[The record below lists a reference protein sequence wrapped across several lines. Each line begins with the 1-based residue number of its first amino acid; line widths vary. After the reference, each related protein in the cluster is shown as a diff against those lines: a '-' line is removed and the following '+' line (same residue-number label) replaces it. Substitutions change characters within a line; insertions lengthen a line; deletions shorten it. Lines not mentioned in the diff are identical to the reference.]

1 MADKVRLA
9 DLIWLKPEGKSEF
22 DIPVAVKVLNS
33 SGNLIQ
39 VQDDDGKVYS
49 TSIQNV
55 IKPLHVTSINGVEDM
70 ITLGELQEYTILRNL
85 HIRYLKQLIYTYTG
99 SMLIAINPY
108 EILPIYTMDQ
118 IHFYQDKNVSD
129 MPPHIFAIGESSY
142 RELMDTTSN
151 QCIVISGESGAGKTE
166 STKLLLQYLAAAS
179 GKHSWI
185 EQQIQETN
193 PVLEAFGNAK
203 TVRNDNSSR
212 FGKYINIYFSKKGV
226 IEGGNIEQYL
236 LEKSR
241 IVFQNKGE
249 RNYHI
254 FYSVVAGLSA
264 EEKRKLELTHPA
276 DYAYLN
282 SGNMLTCDGRNDGLE
297 FADIRSAF
305 KVLNFSDND
314 VWGIFSLLA
323 AILHLGN
330 LKFKSYN
337 FNNIESSE
345 VADATNANRIAN
357 LLGVN
362 KTKFCEALTRK
373 TLVVQG
379 DKVVSTITPAAAVE
393 GRDALVKAIYG
404 HIFEYIVEM
413 INKTLYKDQHLSSGS
428 VGILDIFGFENFDSN
443 SFEQLC
449 INYANENLQQFFVR
463 HIFKLEQEQYEK
475 EGITW
480 TNINYIDNQENLDVI
495 GLKPMNLL
503 SLIDEESK
511 FPKGTDITL
520 LSKLHNNHSNKGCYI
535 TPKSTHEHRF
545 GVKHFAGDVF
555 YEVKGFLDKNRDMLT
570 VDVKEMIMES
580 SNGFLKDLFSTEAAP
595 SPSGTR
601 KTVSLSHQFKTSL
614 EALMKTL
621 YARHPF
627 FVRCIK
633 PNEFKKPKLLDRALC
648 VRQLRYAGLMETA
661 KIRQAG
667 YPIRYS
673 YAEFVY
679 RYRLVV
685 PDIPPAE
692 KTDCK
697 EATKKICTRVLK
709 DQEFRLGHTKVF
721 LKDTHDAI
729 LEELR
734 HKVLITAVIKVQAN
748 ARRFILRRRFLRMR
762 AAAITVQKHYR
773 ARGFRN
779 RYLVMRRG
787 YLRLQAVIRS
797 RELKK
802 TFVNLRIFF
811 RKFQAQCKGYL
822 VRKLI
827 KEKGHIMKAK
837 FAQFKKEREELLR
850 SGEDLKAVEENYEKQ
865 VTELMRS
872 IWIVKEAV
880 APPNNEQN
888 ISVIDDRYVDD
899 VFGFLK
905 DTATPAGTVRGT
917 GFGVTTTAKPQLSSV
932 IPIPQDAEEE
942 TFDEYNFRKFAATYF
957 LGNTSHQYSRKPL
970 KQSLLELPS
979 FMDTVAAQALWITI
993 LRFMGDMAEPKYVDD
1008 KIDNVPVMTK
1018 LTDTV
1023 GRAFQKSKEFEELLA
1038 NNNNYQG
1045 SKQKMIQKTLKRQ
1058 TKLNEELVRN
1068 LVNDETTNE
1077 MYNSWLN
1084 ERRST
1089 NLEKLH
1095 FIIGH
1100 GLIRKELRDEIFC
1113 QLCKQLTNNPSK
1125 ASHARGWILLS
1136 LCVGCFPPSERFVKY
1151 LRAFLRSGPPGYAPY
1166 CEGRLV
1172 RTFKNGPRT
1181 QPPSWLELQA
1191 TKTKKPVLLTVTL
1204 MDESMKT
1211 IQSDSATTAEEICQQ
1226 IADSISLTDMFGFS
1240 LYITLYDKVLSLGSD
1255 GEHIMDAISQCEQF
1269 AKEQGTP
1276 EKSAPWRLF
1285 YRKEVFTPWHNPTE
1299 DNVATNL
1306 IYHQVAKGVKFG
1318 EYRCDAERDLA
1329 MIAAQQ
1335 HYIEYGPRLEPNVLR
1350 KVIVNYIPNQFIQ
1363 SNDAALTKWEH
1374 LVTKAFEKS
1383 SSIQSKVDPMRCKE
1397 DIVIFA
1403 KLKWPMLFS
1412 KFFEAMKIK
1421 GDTINKDLII
1431 IAVNW
1436 TGIYFVD
1443 QLEHILLE
1451 MSFAEVTYVAYS
1463 EDEEFDNVGRITIR
1477 TIQQEEFVFQSV
1489 DAREMTSLVIYLID
1503 GLKRRSIYVVAQM
1516 DSQGYSD
1523 ASSFLQYKKGDLITL
1538 LQDCTGE
1545 TLLNS
1550 TWGHGQCN
1558 GQEGLFPTEQ
1568 VYILPTMTVPSSA
1581 ILESFKKS
1589 NISNDKKNNSKYNT
1603 IQRKRMY
1610 TLEKFAKEFFRD
1622 KDYDMNSSV
1631 SRKSTLVTAKKSVSG
1646 DLWAHTRDPI
1656 RKPLLKK
1663 LQGDEKLGKNAV
1675 AAFFAI
1681 LKYMGDM
1688 PAPKARSVTEYTDEI
1703 FRAAVTEPTLR
1714 DEIYCQIMKQLTN
1727 NRIQL
1732 SEERGW
1738 ELMWLATGVFACGQL
1753 LMKELVEFLKTRP
1766 HPIAKE
1772 CLKRVFRIQKSGSR
1786 IYAPYVVEV
1795 EAIQHRSMQIYH
1807 KVYFPD
1813 DTDEAFEVESSTKA
1827 RDLCEQIT
1835 GRLNLKN
1842 SDGFSLFVKIA
1853 DKVFSV
1859 PETYYFFDFIHELV
1873 EWMKQTRPLR
1883 GAGSQL
1889 QMNYQIFF
1897 MKKLWINAV
1906 PGRDKN
1912 ADQIFYFP
1920 QELPKYLRGY
1930 HKTSKQD
1937 LIELAAL
1944 IYRARFGNNQSLL
1957 PEIPQM
1963 LEDFIPPDMLRIQSN
1978 SLWKSS
1984 ISAAYMKHG
1993 IMTEEEAKERFL
2005 KKIYE
2010 LPTFGTAFFEVKQTS
2025 DPSYPEMVVIGINK
2039 NGVSVIHPQSRD
2051 VLVTHPFSQ
2060 LSNWS
2065 SGNTFFHMT
2074 MGNVLRGTKILCETS
2089 LGYKMDDLISSY
2101 IAVLRQN
2108 MREKSRQERL

>member
-1 MADKVRLA
+1 MADRIQLSDQV
-9 DLIWLKPEGKSEF
+9 WLKPEGTTEF
-22 DIPVAVKVLNS
+22 DIPLAVKILNS
-33 SGNLIQ
+33 SGDRIQ
-39 VQDDDGKVYS
+39 VRDDDGKVFS
-49 TSIQNV
+49 TSTHNV
-55 IKPLHVTSINGVEDM
+55 IKPLHATSVTGVEDM
-70 ITLGELQEYTILRNL
+70 ITLGELQEHTILRNL
-85 HIRYLKQLIYTYTG
+85 HIRYNQQLIYTYTG
-99 SMLIAINPY
+99 TMLIAMNPY

-118 IHFYQDKNVSD
+118 IHFYQERG
-129 MPPHIFAIGESSY
+129 MGEIPPHIFAIGDNSY
-142 RELMDTTSN
+142 RELMDTSSN

-193 PVLEAFGNAK
+193 PILEAFGNAK

-212 FGKYINIYFSKKGV
+212 FGKYINIYFSSKGI
-226 IEGGNIEQYL
+226 IEGANIDQYL
-236 LEKSR
+236 LEKTR
-241 IVFQNKGE
+241 IVFQSKGE

-254 FYSVVAGLSA
+254 FYSLVTGLA
-264 EEKRKLELTHPA
+264 ADEKRKLELGQPA
-276 DYAYLN
+276 DYNYLN
-282 SGNMLTCDGRNDGLE
+282 SGSTLTCDGRNDGLE

-305 KVLNFSDND
+305 KVLNFPDTE
-314 VWGIFSLLA
+314 VWSVFSLLA

-330 LKFKSYN
+330 LKFKSFN

-345 VADATNANRIAN
+345 ISDAINANRIAA

-362 KTKFCEALTRK
+362 KSKLCDALTRK
-373 TLVVQG
+373 TFVAHG
-379 DKVVSTITPAAAVE
+379 DKVVSTLTVAAAGE
-393 GRDALVKAIYG
+393 GKDALVKAIYG

-413 INKTLYKDQHLSSGS
+413 INGTLHRDQQLSSNS

-480 TNINYIDNQENLDVI
+480 TNINYKDNQDNLDMI

-520 LSKLHNNHSNKGCYI
+520 LSKLNSNHSTKSCYI
-535 TPKSTHEHRF
+535 TPKSTHEHSF
-545 GVKHFAGDVF
+545 GVKHFAGDVT
-555 YEVKGFLDKNRDMLT
+555 YLVKGFLDKNRDMMT
-570 VDVKEMIMES
+570 ADVKEMILDS
-580 SNGFLKDLFSTEAAP
+580 SNTFLKNLFSNETVTTQ
-595 SPSGTR
+595 SGSR
-601 KTVSLSHQFKTSL
+601 KTVSTSFKFKTSL
-614 EALMKTL
+614 DALMKTL
-621 YARHPF
+621 YACHPF

-633 PNEFKKPKLLDRALC
+633 PNEFKKPRVFDRGLC

-667 YPIRYS
+667 FPIRYS
-673 YAEFVY
+673 YSEFVH
-679 RYRLVV
+679 RYRLIV

-697 EATKKICTRVLK
+697 SATKKICLQVLK

-721 LKDTHDAI
+721 LKDMHDAI

-748 ARRFILRRRFLRMR
+748 ARRFIHRTRFLKMR
-762 AAAITVQKHYR
+762 EAAIIIQKHYR
-773 ARGFRN
+773 ARGYRN
-779 RYLVMRRG
+779 RYLIMRRG
-787 YLRLQAVIRS
+787 YLRVQAVIRS
-797 RELKK
+797 RELRK
-802 TFVNLRIFF
+802 TFINLRKFF
-811 RKFQAQCKGYL
+811 RKLQAHSRGFL
-822 VRKLI
+822 VRKLV
-827 KEKGHIMKAK
+827 KDKGHIIRDSL
-837 FAQFKKEREELLR
+837 AQFKKEKAELER
-850 SGEDLKAVEENYEKQ
+850 SGKTDAKGAEDDYERKYN
-865 VTELMRS
+865 ELMRS
-872 IWIVKEAV
+872 IWIVKDMPLENKTHNSA
-880 APPNNEQN
+880 
-888 ISVIDDRYVDD
+888 VIDDRYVDD

-905 DTATPAGTVRGT
+905 DTTTPAGTVRGT
-917 GFGVTTTAKPQLSSV
+917 GFGVTSKVKPTASSV
-932 IPIPQDAEEE
+932 IPLPQEQEEE
-942 TFDEYNFRKFAATYF
+942 EVFDEFNFRKFAATYF

-979 FMDTVAAQALWITI
+979 PVDKMAAQALWITI
-993 LRFMGDMAEPKYVDD
+993 LRFMGDLPEPKYVDD
-1008 KIDNVPVMTK
+1008 KIDNIPVMTK
-1018 LTDTV
+1018 LSDTI
-1023 GRAFQKSKEFEELLA
+1023 GRAFQKSKEFEEILMKDNSNGNRNKL
-1038 NNNNYQG
+1038 
-1045 SKQKMIQKTLKRQ
+1045 IQKTLKRQ
-1058 TKLNEELVRN
+1058 NKLNDELMMN
-1068 LVNDETTNE
+1068 LLKDEMTNE
-1077 MYNSWLN
+1077 MYSTWLN
-1084 ERRST
+1084 ARRST

-1100 GLIRKELRDEIFC
+1100 GIIRKELRDEIFC

-1136 LCVGCFPPSERFVKY
+1136 LCVGCFPPSERIVKY
-1151 LRAFLRSGPPGYAPY
+1151 LRSFIRGGPPGYAPY

-1172 RTFKNGPRT
+1172 RTFKNGPRA

-1191 TKTKKPVLLTVTL
+1191 TKTKKPILLTVTL
-1204 MDESMKT
+1204 MDESTKT
-1211 IQSDSATTAEEICQQ
+1211 IQSDSATTSEEICQQ
-1226 IADSISLTDMFGFS
+1226 VAENIGLNDVFGFS
-1240 LYITLYDKVLSLGSD
+1240 LYITLYDKVLSLGSES
-1255 GEHIMDAISQCEQF
+1255 EHIMDAISQCEQF

-1285 YRKEVFTPWHNPTE
+1285 YRKEVFTPWHNPS
-1299 DNVATNL
+1299 DDAVATSL

-1318 EYRCDAERDLA
+1318 EYRCDAEKDLA

-1335 HYIEYGPRLEPNVLR
+1335 HYIEYGPRIDPNVLR

-1363 SNDAALTKWEH
+1363 SNDVALTKWEH
-1374 LVTKAFEKS
+1374 LVTKAFES
-1383 SSIQSKVDPMRCKE
+1383 SQSIQSKIDPLRCKE

-1412 KFFEAMKIK
+1412 RFFEAIKIK
-1421 GDTINKDLII
+1421 GEMINKDVVI

-1436 TGIYFVD
+1436 TGIYIVD

-1451 MSFAEVTYVAYS
+1451 MTFAEVTYVAYNA
-1463 EDEEFDNVGRITIR
+1463 DKDYDNVGTITLR
-1477 TIQQEEFVFQSV
+1477 TIQQEEMVFQSV
-1489 DAREMTSLVIYLID
+1489 DASEMSSLIIYLID
-1503 GLKRRSIYVVAQM
+1503 GLKRRSIYVVAQS

-1545 TLLNS
+1545 TLMNA
-1550 TWGHGQCN
+1550 TWGHGACN

-1568 VYILPTMTVPSSA
+1568 VYILPTMSVPSNTT
-1581 ILESFKKS
+1581 LEVFKKG
-1589 NISNDKKNNSKYNT
+1589 NITTDKKASKYNT

-1610 TLEKFAKEFFRD
+1610 TLEKFAKDNFREN
-1622 KDYDMNSSV
+1622 YDINSTI
-1631 SRKSTLVTAKKSVSG
+1631 SRMSTLTTAKKAVAG

-1663 LQGDEKLGKNAV
+1663 ILGDEKVEKCAI
-1675 AAFFAI
+1675 AMFFGV

-1703 FRAAVTEPTLR
+1703 FRPATTDLGLR
-1714 DEIYCQIMKQLTN
+1714 DEAYCQIMKQLTN

-1738 ELMWLATGVFACGQL
+1738 ELMWLATGVFAPGQQL
-1753 LMKELVEFLKTRP
+1753 IKELVEFLKTRP

-1772 CLKRVFRIQKSGSR
+1772 CLKRVFKIQKSGSR
-1786 IYAPYVVEV
+1786 LYAPYVVEI

-1813 DTDEAFEVESSTKA
+1813 DTDEAFEVDSSTKA
-1827 RDLCEQIT
+1827 RDLCEQIA
-1835 GRLNLKN
+1835 GRLNIKN
-1842 SDGFSLFVKIA
+1842 SDGFSLFVKIS

-1859 PETYYFFDFIHELV
+1859 PENYYFFDFVHELV
-1873 EWMKQTRPLR
+1873 EWMKASRPVR
-1883 GAGSQL
+1883 AAGAQL
-1889 QMNYQIFF
+1889 QLNYQIFF
-1897 MKKLWINAV
+1897 MKKLWINTV

-1937 LIELAAL
+1937 LVELAAF
-1944 IYRARFGNNQSLL
+1944 IYRARFGTDQSLL
-1957 PEIPQM
+1957 PQIGQM
-1963 LEDFIPPDMLRIQSN
+1963 LEDFIPPDMVRIQSN
-1978 SLWKSS
+1978 SQWKSS
-1984 ISAAYMKHG
+1984 ISAAYLKHG
-1993 IMTEEEAKERFL
+1993 VMTENEAKEQFL
-2005 KKIYE
+2005 KKIYQ

-2025 DPSYPEMVVIGINK
+2025 DPSYPELVVIGINRS
-2039 NGVSVIHPQSRD
+2039 GVSVIHPQSRD

-2060 LSNWS
+2060 ISNWS

-2074 MGNVLRGTKILCETS
+2074 MGNFLRGTKILCETS

-2101 IAVLRQN
+2101 IAVLRQ
-2108 MREKSRQERL
+2108 SLRQKQ

>member
-1 MADKVRLA
+1 MAERIQLA
-9 DLIWLKPEGKSEF
+9 NLVWLKPEGKSEF
-22 DIPVAVKVLNS
+22 DIPIAVKVLQS
-33 SGNLIQ
+33 SAEQ
-39 VQDDDGKVYS
+39 VRVQDDDGKVFTAPIS
-49 TSIQNV
+49 RV
-55 IKPLHVTSINGVEDM
+55 LKPLHATSVSGVEDM

-85 HIRYLKQLIYTYTG
+85 HLRYLQQLIYTYTG
-99 SMLIAINPY
+99 TMLIAINPY

-118 IHFYQDKNVSD
+118 INYYQGRNVSEV
-129 MPPHIFAIGESSY
+129 PPHIFAIGESSY
-142 RELMDTTSN
+142 RELMDTSSN

-193 PVLEAFGNAK
+193 PILEAFGNAK

-212 FGKYINIYFSKKGV
+212 FGKYINIYFSSKGA
-226 IEGGNIEQYL
+226 IEGGNIDQYL

-254 FYSVVAGLSA
+254 FYSLVTGLSS
-264 EEKRKLELTHPA
+264 EEKKKLELGRPE
-276 DYAYLN
+276 DYNYLN
-282 SGNMLTCDGRNDGLE
+282 SGSMLTCDGRNDSLE

-305 KVLNFSDND
+305 KVLNFPDKD
-314 VWGIFSLLA
+314 VWGLFSLLA

-330 LKFKSYN
+330 LKFKSFN

-345 VADATNANRIAN
+345 ISDAINANRIAT

-362 KTKFCEALTRK
+362 KSTLCDALTRK
-373 TLVVQG
+373 TIVAHG
-379 DKVVSTITPAAAVE
+379 EKIVSTITISSALE

-413 INKTLYKDQHLSSGS
+413 INKTLHRDQQLSSGS

-480 TNINYIDNQENLDVI
+480 TNINYVDNQENLDMI

-503 SLIDEESK
+503 TLIDEESR
-511 FPKGTDITL
+511 FPKGTDVTL
-520 LSKLHNNHSNKGCYI
+520 LSKLTTNHSTKSCYI

-570 VDVKEMIMES
+570 TDIKEMMMDS
-580 SNGFLKDLFSTEAAP
+580 SNTFLKNLFVTEIAP
-595 SPSGTR
+595 TQSGSR
-601 KTVSLSHQFKTSL
+601 KAFSLSHQFKTSL
-614 EALMKTL
+614 DALMKTL
-621 YARHPF
+621 YACHPF

-633 PNEFKKPKLLDRALC
+633 PNEFKKPKVLDRALC

-679 RYRLVV
+679 RYRLIV

-697 EATKKICTRVLK
+697 DATKKICTQVLK

-721 LKDTHDAI
+721 LKDAHDAI
-729 LEELR
+729 LEDLR
-734 HKVLITAVIKVQAN
+734 HKVLMTAVIKVQAN
-748 ARRFILRRRFLRMR
+748 ARRFIHRRRFLRLR
-762 AAAITVQKHYR
+762 AAALTIQKHFR
-773 ARGFRN
+773 ARGFRK

-787 YLRLQAVIRS
+787 YLRMQAAIKS
-797 RELKK
+797 RQLRR
-802 TFVNLRIFF
+802 TFVNLRKFF
-811 RKFQAQCKGYL
+811 FKLQACSKGFL

-827 KEKGHIMKAK
+827 REKGHIIRAK
-837 FAQFKKEREELLR
+837 LEQFRKERDDQIR
-850 SGEDLKAVEENYEKQ
+850 SGKPEAKATDEYEKKYK
-865 VTELMRS
+865 ELMAS
-872 IWIVKEAV
+872 IWILKDVSLD
-880 APPNNEQN
+880 NNVSN
-888 ISVIDDRYVDD
+888 TTAIDDRYVDD

-905 DTATPAGTVRGT
+905 DTTTPAGTVRGT
-917 GFGVTTTAKPQLSSV
+917 GFGVTRTAKPEVTNV
-932 IPIPQDAEEE
+932 IPQAVPQDPDEEQ
-942 TFDEYNFRKFAATYF
+942 FDEFNFRKFAATYF
-957 LGNTSHQYSRKPL
+957 LGNLSHLYSRRPL
-970 KQSLLELPS
+970 KHSLLDLPS
-979 FMDTVAAQALWITI
+979 PIDKMAAQALWITI
-993 LRFMGDMAEPKYVDD
+993 LRFMGDLAEPKYADD
-1008 KIDNVPVMTK
+1008 KVDNIPVMSK
-1018 LTDTV
+1018 LSDTI
-1023 GRAFQKSKEFEELLA
+1023 GRAFQKSKEFEELLIKD
-1038 NNNNYQG
+1038 NYQ
-1045 SKQKMIQKTLKRQ
+1045 SPNPKLIQKTLKRQ
-1058 TKLNEELVRN
+1058 TKLNEEFMKN
-1068 LVNDETTNE
+1068 LLNDEVTNE
-1077 MYNSWLN
+1077 MYSSWLN
-1084 ERRST
+1084 SRRST

-1100 GLIRKELRDEIFC
+1100 GIIRKELRDEIYC

-1151 LRAFLRSGPPGYAPY
+1151 LRSFLREGPPGYAPY
-1166 CEGRLV
+1166 CEGRLI
-1172 RTFKNGPRT
+1172 RTFKNGTRT

-1191 TKTKKPVLLTVTL
+1191 TKTKKPILLTVTL

-1211 IQSDSATTAEEICQQ
+1211 VQSDSATTSEEICQQ
-1226 IADSISLTDMFGFS
+1226 IADSIGMTDTFGFS
-1240 LYITLYDKVLSLGSD
+1240 LYITLYDKVLSLGSE

-1285 YRKEVFTPWHNPTE
+1285 LRKEVFTPWHNPS
-1299 DNVATNL
+1299 DDPVATNL
-1306 IYHQVAKGVKFG
+1306 IYCQVAKGVKFG
-1318 EYRCDAERDLA
+1318 EYRCDSEKDLA

-1335 HYIEYGPRLEPNVLR
+1335 HYVEYGPKIDPNVLR

-1374 LVTKAFEKS
+1374 LVTKAFES
-1383 SSIQSKVDPMRCKE
+1383 SQSVLSKVDPLHCKE

-1412 KFFEAMKIK
+1412 RFFEAAKIK
-1421 GDTINKDLII
+1421 GENINKDVII

-1436 TGIYFVD
+1436 TGIYIVD

-1451 MSFAEVTYVAYS
+1451 ISFAEVTYVAYN
-1463 EDEEFDNVGRITIR
+1463 EDTDIENLGRITIR

-1489 DAREMTSLVIYLID
+1489 DASEMSALIIYLID
-1503 GLKRRSIYVVAQM
+1503 GLKRRSIYVVAQT

-1545 TLLNS
+1545 TLMNS
-1550 TWGHGQCN
+1550 TWGHGVCN
-1558 GQEGLFPTEQ
+1558 DQEGLFPTEQ
-1568 VYILPTMTVPSSA
+1568 VYILPTMTAPSTT
-1581 ILESFKKS
+1581 ILEVFKKG
-1589 NISNDKKNNSKYNT
+1589 NINNDKKTPSKYNT
-1603 IQRKRMY
+1603 IQRKRMH
-1610 TLEKFAKEFFRD
+1610 TLEKFAKEHFRQD
-1622 KDYDMNSSV
+1622 IDINTTI
-1631 SRKSTLVTAKKSVSG
+1631 SRQSTLTPAKKAVAP
-1646 DLWAHTRDPI
+1646 DIWAHTREPL
-1656 RKPLLKK
+1656 RRPLLKK
-1663 LQGDEKLGKNAV
+1663 LENNESVSKIAV
-1675 AAFFAI
+1675 AAFFGI

-1688 PAPKARSVTEYTDEI
+1688 PAPKARSATEYTDEI
-1703 FRAAVTEPTLR
+1703 FRAPLTEPALR

-1738 ELMWLATGVFACGQL
+1738 ELMWLATGVFSCGQL
-1753 LMKELVEFLKTRP
+1753 LQKELVEFLKTRP

-1772 CLKRVFRIQKSGSR
+1772 CLKRHFRIQKSGSR

-1813 DTDEAFEVESSTKA
+1813 DTDEAFEVDSSTKA
-1827 RDLCEQIT
+1827 KDLCEQIT

-1859 PETYYFFDFIHELV
+1859 PENYYFFDFVYELV
-1873 EWMKQTRPLR
+1873 EWMKQTRPIR
-1883 GAGSQL
+1883 GAGAQVQL
-1889 QMNYQIFF
+1889 NYQIFF
-1897 MKKLWINAV
+1897 MKKLWINTV

-1912 ADQIFYFP
+1912 ADQIFYYP

-1937 LIELAAL
+1937 LVELAAL
-1944 IYRARFGNNQSLL
+1944 VYRARFGSDQSLL
-1957 PEIPQM
+1957 PQVSQM
-1963 LEDFIPPDMLRIQSN
+1963 LEDFIPSDMVRIQTN
-1978 SLWKSS
+1978 SQWKSS
-1984 ISAAYMKHG
+1984 ITTAYLQQGNISAN
-1993 IMTEEEAKERFL
+1993 EAKEKFL
-2005 KKIYE
+2005 KKIYQ

-2025 DPSYPEMVVIGINK
+2025 DPSYPEMVVIGINR

-2074 MGNVLRGTKILCETS
+2074 MGNILRGTKILCETS

-2101 IAVLRQN
+2101 IAVLRQT
-2108 MREKSRQERL
+2108 MAQKSKAQ

>member
-1 MADKVRLA
+1 MADRIQLA
-9 DLIWLKPEGKSEF
+9 NLVWLKPEGKSEF
-22 DIPVAVKVLNS
+22 DIPIAVKVLQS
-33 SGNLIQ
+33 SAEQIR
-39 VQDDDGKVYS
+39 VQDDDGNIS
-49 TSIQNV
+49 TVAISRV
-55 IKPLHVTSINGVEDM
+55 LKPLHATSVSGVEDM

-85 HIRYLKQLIYTYTG
+85 HLRYNQQLIYTYTG
-99 SMLIAINPY
+99 TMLIAINPY

-118 IHFYQDKNVSD
+118 IHFYQGRSVSEV
-129 MPPHIFAIGESSY
+129 PPHIFAIGENSY
-142 RELMDTTSN
+142 RELMDTASN

-193 PVLEAFGNAK
+193 PILEAFGNAK

-212 FGKYINIYFSKKGV
+212 FGKYINIYFSGKGV
-226 IEGGNIEQYL
+226 IEGGNIDQYL

-241 IVFQNKGE
+241 IVSQNKGE

-254 FYSVVAGLSA
+254 FYSLVAGLSA
-264 EEKRKLELTHPA
+264 EEKKRLELGRPE
-276 DYAYLN
+276 DYTYLN
-282 SGNMLTCDGRNDGLE
+282 SGNMLTCDGRNDSLE

-305 KVLNFSDND
+305 KVLNFPDKD
-314 VWGIFSLLA
+314 VWGLFSLLA
-323 AILHLGN
+323 AILHIGN
-330 LKFKSYN
+330 LKFKSFN

-345 VADATNANRIAN
+345 ISDAVNAGRIAT

-362 KTKFCEALTRK
+362 KSTLCESLTRK
-373 TLVVQG
+373 TIVVHG
-379 DKVVSTITPAAAVE
+379 EKIVSTITISSALE

-413 INKTLYKDQHLSSGS
+413 INKTLHKDQQLSSGS

-480 TNINYIDNQENLDVI
+480 TNINYVDNQENLDMI

-503 SLIDEESK
+503 TLIDEESR
-511 FPKGTDITL
+511 FPKGTDLTL
-520 LSKLHNNHSNKGCYI
+520 LSKLTTNHSTRSCYLS
-535 TPKSTHEHRF
+535 PKSTHEHRF

-555 YEVKGFLDKNRDMLT
+555 YNVKGFLDKNRDMLT
-570 VDVKEMIMES
+570 TDIKEMMMDS
-580 SNGFLKDLFSTEAAP
+580 SNTFLKNLFIAETAP
-595 SPSGTR
+595 TQSGR
-601 KTVSLSHQFKTSL
+601 KVVSLSYQFKTSL
-614 EALMKTL
+614 DALMKTL
-621 YARHPF
+621 YACHPF

-633 PNEFKKPKLLDRALC
+633 PNEVKKPKLLDRGLC

-679 RYRLVV
+679 RYRLIV
-685 PDIPPAE
+685 PGIPPAE

-697 EATKKICTRVLK
+697 NATKKICSEVLP

-721 LKDTHDAI
+721 LKDSHDAI

-734 HKVLITAVIKVQAN
+734 HKVLMTAVIKVQAN
-748 ARRFILRRRFLRMR
+748 ARRFIHRRRFLKLR
-762 AAAITVQKHYR
+762 AAAISIQKHFR
-773 ARGFRN
+773 ARGYRK

-787 YLRLQAVIRS
+787 YLRMQAAIKS
-797 RELKK
+797 RQLRR
-802 TFVNLRIFF
+802 TFVNLRKFF
-811 RKFQAQCKGYL
+811 SKLQACSKGFL

-827 KEKGHIMKAK
+827 HDKGVILRAKLKE
-837 FAQFKKEREELLR
+837 FKKEKDDEIR
-850 SGEDLKAVEENYEKQ
+850 SGTSEAKAADNHEKKYN
-865 VTELMRS
+865 ELMRS
-872 IWIVKEAV
+872 IWIIKDVSLEGNV
-880 APPNNEQN
+880 QN
-888 ISVIDDRYVDD
+888 ATVIDDRYVDD

-905 DTATPAGTVRGT
+905 DTTTPAGTVRGT
-917 GFGVTTTAKPQLSSV
+917 GFGVTTTAKPEITSV
-932 IPIPQDAEEE
+932 IPIPQAPEEE
-942 TFDEYNFRKFAATYF
+942 PFDEFNFRKFAATYF
-957 LGNTSHQYSRKPL
+957 LGNLSHLYSRRPL
-970 KQSLLELPS
+970 KHSLLDLPS
-979 FMDTVAAQALWITI
+979 PIDKIAAQALWITI
-993 LRFMGDMAEPKYVDD
+993 LRFMGDLAEPKYVDD
-1008 KIDNVPVMTK
+1008 KVDNVPVMSK
-1018 LTDTV
+1018 LTDTI
-1023 GRAFQKSKEFEELLA
+1023 GRAFQKTKEFEDILMKD
-1038 NNNNYQG
+1038 NYQ
-1045 SKQKMIQKTLKRQ
+1045 SNPKLIQKTLKRQ
-1058 TKLNEELVRN
+1058 TKLNEEFMKSL
-1068 LVNDETTNE
+1068 LNDEVTND
-1077 MYNSWLN
+1077 MYSSWLN
-1084 ERRST
+1084 SRRST

-1095 FIIGH
+1095 FIVGH
-1100 GLIRKELRDEIFC
+1100 GIIRKELRDEIYC

-1151 LRAFLRSGPPGYAPY
+1151 LRSFLRDGPPGYAPY
-1166 CEGRLV
+1166 CEGRLL
-1172 RTFKNGPRT
+1172 RTFKNGTRT

-1191 TKTKKPVLLTVTL
+1191 TKTKKPILLTVTL

-1211 IQSDSATTAEEICQQ
+1211 VQSDSATTSEEICQQ
-1226 IADSISLTDMFGFS
+1226 IADSIGLTDTFGFS
-1240 LYITLYDKVLSLGSD
+1240 LYITLYDKVLSLGSE
-1255 GEHIMDAISQCEQF
+1255 GEHIMDAVSQCEQF

-1285 YRKEVFTPWHNPTE
+1285 FRKEVFTPWHNPS
-1299 DNVATNL
+1299 DDPIATHL
-1306 IYHQVAKGVKFG
+1306 IYCQVAKGVKFG
-1318 EYRCDAERDLA
+1318 EYRCDSEKDLA

-1335 HYIEYGPRLEPNVLR
+1335 HYIEYGARIDPNVLR

-1374 LVTKAFEKS
+1374 LVTKAFESAQSVK
-1383 SSIQSKVDPMRCKE
+1383 SKVDPLNCKE

-1412 KFFEAMKIK
+1412 RFFEAVKIK
-1421 GDTINKDLII
+1421 GENINKDIVI

-1436 TGIYFVD
+1436 TGVYIVD
-1443 QLEHILLE
+1443 QLEQILLE
-1451 MSFAEVTYVAYS
+1451 ISFSEVTYVAYN
-1463 EDEEFDNVGRITIR
+1463 EDPDFENLGRITIR
-1477 TIQQEEFVFQSV
+1477 TIQQEEFVFQSM
-1489 DAREMTSLVIYLID
+1489 DASEMSALIIYLID
-1503 GLKRRSIYVVAQM
+1503 GLKRRSIYVVAQT

-1545 TLLNS
+1545 TLMNS
-1550 TWGHGQCN
+1550 TWGHGICN
-1558 GQEGLFPTEQ
+1558 DQEGLFPTEQ
-1568 VYILPTMTVPSSA
+1568 VYILPTMTAPSNT
-1581 ILESFKKS
+1581 ILEIFKKG
-1589 NISNDKKNNSKYNT
+1589 NINNDRKTPSKYNT
-1603 IQRKRMY
+1603 IQRKRMH
-1610 TLEKFAKEFFRD
+1610 TLEKFAKEHFRED
-1622 KDYDMNSSV
+1622 IDINTTI
-1631 SRKSTLVTAKKSVSG
+1631 SRQSTLTTAKRAVAP
-1646 DLWAHTRDPI
+1646 DLWAHSREPL
-1656 RKPLLKK
+1656 RRPLLRK
-1663 LQGDEKLGKNAV
+1663 LQDENVAKIAV
-1675 AAFFAI
+1675 AAFFGI

-1688 PAPKARSVTEYTDEI
+1688 PAPKARTATEYTDEI
-1703 FRAAVTEPTLR
+1703 FRAPLTEPALR

-1738 ELMWLATGVFACGQL
+1738 ELMWLATGVFSCGQL
-1753 LMKELVEFLKTRP
+1753 LQKELVEFLKTRP

-1772 CLKRVFRIQKSGSR
+1772 CLKRHFKIQKCGSR

-1813 DTDEAFEVESSTKA
+1813 DTDEAFEVDSSTKA
-1827 RDLCEQIT
+1827 KELCEQIT
-1835 GRLNLKN
+1835 GRLSLKN

-1859 PETYYFFDFIHELV
+1859 PENYYFFDFVYELV
-1873 EWMKQTRPLR
+1873 EWMKQTRPVR
-1883 GAGSQL
+1883 GAGSQV

-1897 MKKLWINAV
+1897 MKKLWINTL
-1906 PGRDKN
+1906 PGKDKN
-1912 ADQIFYFP
+1912 ADQIFYYP

-1937 LIELAAL
+1937 LVELAAL
-1944 IYRARFGNNQSLL
+1944 VYRARFGGDQTLL
-1957 PEIPQM
+1957 PQITQM
-1963 LEDFIPPDMLRIQSN
+1963 LEDFIPSDMVRIQTN
-1978 SLWKSS
+1978 SQWKSS
-1984 ISAAYMKHG
+1984 INTAYLQQG
-1993 IMTEEEAKERFL
+1993 NMTANEAKENFL
-2005 KKIYE
+2005 KKIYQ

-2039 NGVSVIHPQSRD
+2039 NGVSVIHPQSRE

-2074 MGNVLRGTKILCETS
+2074 MGNILRGTKILCETS

-2101 IAVLRQN
+2101 IAVLRQT
-2108 MREKSRQERL
+2108 MASKSKAQ

>member
-1 MADKVRLA
+1 MANTASLS
-9 DLIWLKPEGKSEF
+9 DLVWLKPEGRTEY
-22 DIPVAVKVLNS
+22 DIPIAVKILSS
-33 SGNLIQ
+33 SGDTIQ
-39 VQDDDGKVYS
+39 VKDDDGKVFS
-49 TSIQNV
+49 TSSRNV
-55 IKPLHVTSINGVEDM
+55 LKPLHATSKTGVEDM

-85 HIRYLKQLIYTYTG
+85 HIRYNQQLIYTYTG
-99 SMLIAINPY
+99 TMLIAINPY

-118 IHFYQDKNVSD
+118 IHFYQDKNISE
-129 MPPHIFAIGESSY
+129 MPPHIFAIGENSY
-142 RELMDTTSN
+142 RELLDTSSN

-193 PVLEAFGNAK
+193 PILEAFGNAK

-212 FGKYINIYFSKKGV
+212 FGKYINIYFSNKGV

-241 IVFQNKGE
+241 IVSQNKGE

-254 FYSVVAGLSA
+254 FYSLVTGLSA
-264 EEKRKLELTHPA
+264 DEKKKLELGYPA

-305 KVLNFSDND
+305 KVLNFTDDD
-314 VWGIFSLLA
+314 VWGVFSLLA

-345 VADATNANRIAN
+345 VADSINASRIAN

-362 KTKFCEALTRK
+362 KSKLCDALTRK
-373 TLVVQG
+373 TITAQG
-379 DKVVSTITPAAAVE
+379 DKVVSTITPASAVI

-404 HIFEYIVEM
+404 HVFEHIVEV
-413 INKTLYKDQHLSSGS
+413 INKTLHRDETLTSGS

-449 INYANENLQQFFVR
+449 INYANENLQQFFVK
-463 HIFKLEQEQYEK
+463 HIFKLEQEAYEK
-475 EGITW
+475 EGVTW
-480 TNINYIDNQENLDVI
+480 TNVNYVDNQEILDIV

-503 SLIDEESK
+503 SIIDEESR
-511 FPKGTDITL
+511 FPKGTDLTL
-520 LSKLHNNHSNKGCYI
+520 LSKLHSNHNDKSCYI
-535 TPKSTHEHRF
+535 APKSTHEHRF
-545 GVKHFAGDVF
+545 GVKHYAGDVF
-555 YEVKGFLDKNRDMLT
+555 YEIKGFLDKNRDMMTTDL
-570 VDVKEMIMES
+570 KEMVLD
-580 SNGFLKDLFSTEAAP
+580 SNNSFLKSLFHTDMAP
-595 SPSGTR
+595 TQSGR
-601 KTVSLSHQFKTSL
+601 KTVSLSYQFKTSL
-614 EALMKTL
+614 DALMKTL
-621 YARHPF
+621 YASHPF

-633 PNEFKKPKLLDRALC
+633 PNELKKPKVFDRALC

-673 YAEFVY
+673 YGEFVN
-679 RYRLVV
+679 RYRLIV

-697 EATKKICTRVLK
+697 NATKKICTEVLK

-721 LKDTHDAI
+721 LKDAHDAI

-734 HKVLITAVIKVQAN
+734 HKVVIRAVIKTQAN
-748 ARRFILRRRFLRMR
+748 VRRFLLRRKFLRMR
-762 AAAITVQKHYR
+762 AAALTIQKHYR
-773 ARGFRN
+773 ARGYRN
-779 RYLVMRRG
+779 RYLIMKRG

-811 RKFQAQCKGYL
+811 RKFQAHCRGYL
-822 VRKLI
+822 IRKLI
-827 KEKGHIMKAK
+827 KEKGHIIKAQL
-837 FAQFKKEREELLR
+837 AIFKKDREELLR
-850 SGEDLKAVEENYEKQ
+850 NGENIKVVEEDYEKR
-865 VTELMRS
+865 VNELMKS
-872 IWIVKEAV
+872 IWFVKEIVDENAT
-880 APPNNEQN
+880 NNAA
-888 ISVIDDRYVDD
+888 VIDDRYVDD

-917 GFGVTTTAKPQLSSV
+917 GFGVTSTAKPVVSNV
-932 IPIPQDAEEE
+932 IPQFTQEVEEE
-942 TFDEYNFRKFAATYF
+942 SFDEFNFRKFAATYF
-957 LGNTSHQYSRKPL
+957 VGNTSHQYSRKPL

-979 FMDTVAAQALWITI
+979 YMDSVAAQALWTTI
-993 LRFMGDMAEPKYVDD
+993 LRFMGDLPEPKYVDD

-1023 GRAFQKSKEFEELLA
+1023 GRAFQKSKEYEEIMAA
-1038 NNNNYQG
+1038 NESSSYEG
-1045 SKQKMIQKTLKRQ
+1045 KRKLIQKTLKRQ
-1058 TKLNEELVRN
+1058 TKLNDDFIKN
-1068 LVNDETTNE
+1068 LMKDEVTNE
-1077 MYNSWLN
+1077 MYSTWLN
-1084 ERRST
+1084 SRRST

-1100 GLIRKELRDEIFC
+1100 GIIRKELRDEIFC

-1151 LRAFLRSGPPGYAPY
+1151 LRSFIRSGPPGYAPY

-1191 TKTKKPVLLTVTL
+1191 TKTKKPMLLTVTL
-1204 MDESMKT
+1204 MDETMKT
-1211 IQSDSATTAEEICQQ
+1211 VQSDSATTSEEICQQ
-1226 IADSISLTDMFGFS
+1226 IADSIGLKDMFGFS
-1240 LYITLYDKVLSLGSD
+1240 LYITLYDKVLSLGSE

-1276 EKSAPWRLF
+1276 EKNAPWRLF
-1285 YRKEVFTPWHNPTE
+1285 YRKEVFTPWHNPSE
-1299 DNVATNL
+1299 DEVATNL
-1306 IYHQVAKGVKFG
+1306 IYQQVAKGIKFG
-1318 EYRCDAERDLA
+1318 EYRCDSERDLA

-1335 HYIEYGPRLEPNVLR
+1335 HYIEYGARLEPNILR
-1350 KVIVNYIPNQFIQ
+1350 KVIGNYIPNQFLQ

-1374 LVTKAFEKS
+1374 LVTKAFES
-1383 SSIQSKVDPMRCKE
+1383 APSIQNKVDPLHCKE

-1421 GDTINKDLII
+1421 GDAINKDLVI

-1436 TGIYFVD
+1436 TGIYIVD
-1443 QLEHILLE
+1443 QLEQILLE
-1451 MSFAEVTYVAYS
+1451 ISFAEVTYVSYS
-1463 EDEEFDNVGRITIR
+1463 ADEEIENVGKVTIK
-1477 TIQQEEFVFQSV
+1477 TVQKDEFVFQSV
-1489 DAREMTSLVIYLID
+1489 DATEMSSLIIYLID

-1516 DSQGYSD
+1516 DAQGYSD

-1545 TLLNS
+1545 TLMNS

-1568 VYILPTMTVPSSA
+1568 VYILPTMTIPSNA
-1581 ILESFKKS
+1581 ILETFKKGDVNVKKS
-1589 NISNDKKNNSKYNT
+1589 NNTQYNT

-1610 TLEKFAKEFFRD
+1610 TLEKYAQEHFREN
-1622 KDYDMNSSV
+1622 YDINASV
-1631 SRKSTLVTAKKSVSG
+1631 SRRASVSIVTAKKAVAV
-1646 DLWAHTRDPI
+1646 DLWVHTREPI
-1656 RKPLLKK
+1656 RKPLLKR
-1663 LQGDEKLGKNAV
+1663 LLDDEKLSKNAV

-1703 FRAAVTEPTLR
+1703 FSAAVIEPALR

-1738 ELMWLATGVFACGQL
+1738 ELMWLATGIFAPGQTL
-1753 LMKELVEFLKTRP
+1753 IKELVEFLKTRP

-1772 CLKRVFRIQKSGSR
+1772 CLKRVFRIQKSGPR

-1813 DTDEAFEVESSTKA
+1813 DTDEAFEVDSSIKA
-1827 RDLCEQIT
+1827 KDLCEQIT

-1842 SDGFSLFVKIA
+1842 SDGFNLFVKIV

-1859 PETYYFFDFIHELV
+1859 PANYYFFDFIHELV
-1873 EWMKQTRPLR
+1873 EWMKKTRPLR
-1883 GAGSQL
+1883 GAGGQL

-1930 HKTSKQD
+1930 HKLSKQD

-1944 IYRARFGNNQSLL
+1944 IYRARFGNDQSLL
-1957 PEIPQM
+1957 VQIPQM
-1963 LEDFIPPDMLRIQSN
+1963 VDELIPVDMVRVQST
-1978 SLWKSS
+1978 SQWKST
-1984 ISAAYMKHG
+1984 ISAAYFKQG
-1993 IMTEEEAKERFL
+1993 VMTEEEAKERFL

-2025 DPSYPEMVVIGINK
+2025 DPSYPEMVIIGINK

-2101 IAVLRQN
+2101 IAVLREN
-2108 MREKSRQERL
+2108 MRQKTR